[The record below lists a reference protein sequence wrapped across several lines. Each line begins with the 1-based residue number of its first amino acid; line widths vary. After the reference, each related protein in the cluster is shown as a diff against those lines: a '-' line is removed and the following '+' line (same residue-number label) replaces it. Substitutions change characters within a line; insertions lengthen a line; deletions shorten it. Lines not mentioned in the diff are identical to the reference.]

1 MEDGFYAQT
10 APGTDLGQEKNDA
23 PCRTQHD
30 WWILMGCVDGS
41 WWSWNLHTET
51 LIITEILIIY
61 IYIYTHVWIDIYC
74 IYIHSIEQ
82 CISCIPTEV
91 CQEHV
96 RMDLPGYIESRVFVF
111 VLVCIDICIIQYYI
125 ELWYVHTHTPCP
137 ETQGCGFD
145 SSFELIAQGFG
156 PQTLRM
162 ERAAQCPYF
171 ECKPDAKG
179 HGASVWNGVQMKICK
194 GAKFLLPKL
203 HHIATI
209 NNYAGF
215 QDFRTFVAK
224 SSLTPWASMKP
235 CRIFQPLGE
244 FQIWGCWC
252 HQVSSGQESDIDCFQ
267 WTFQNK

>member
-1 MEDGFYAQT
+1 MYNT
-10 APGTDLGQEKNDA
+10 
-23 PCRTQHD
+23 
-30 WWILMGCVDGS
+30 IL
-41 WWSWNLHTET
+41 
-51 LIITEILIIY
+51 Y
-61 IYIYTHVWIDIYC
+61 
-74 IYIHSIEQ
+74 
-82 CISCIPTEV
+82 
-91 CQEHV
+91 
-96 RMDLPGYIESRVFVF
+96 RVM
-111 VLVCIDICIIQYYI
+111 ICT
-125 ELWYVHTHTPCP
+125 HTHTPCP